1 MSKRESLG
9 RYIHIIKM
17 LRNKPLRFN
26 DILNNLE
33 VQGEVDACNYT
44 ITIRQFQRDI
54 NDIRELYNVDIK
66 FDRSLMAYS
75 INFDEGSEMDIRI
88 FEAFDTFN
96 ALNVTDR
103 ISSHIHFENRRPQG
117 TDNLY
122 GILHAIKNG
131 LEIGFTYTKFWDN
144 KSSERRVQPYALK
157 EFKNRW
163 YVVSNDLKDNQIKVF
178 GLDRLTDLE
187 ITKKRFEISNSFDV
201 NEHFKYCFGI
211 ISPNTQKPEDVV
223 LSFTSYQGKYIKSMP
238 LHHTQ
243 LVLVD
248 NEEELRIKLRVFIT
262 EDFIMEIIS
271 HGERVKVIE
280 PKSLVKEIRSIHEAA
295 VERYE

>member
-1 MSKRESLG
+1 
-9 RYIHIIKM
+9 M
-17 LRNKPLRFN
+17 LRNRSLRFN

-33 VQGEVDACNYT
+33 VQGEIDGCNYAVS
-44 ITIRQFQRDI
+44 IRQFQRDI
-54 NDIRELYNVDIK
+54 NDIRELYNIDIV

-75 INFDEGSEMDIRI
+75 IQFDDTSEMDMRL

-96 ALNVTDR
+96 TLNVADR
-103 ISSHIHFENRRPQG
+103 ISAHIHFENRRPQG

-131 LEIGFTYTKFWDN
+131 FEIRFTYTKYWND
-144 KSSERRVQPYALK
+144 KVSERTAQPYALK

-163 YVVSNDLKDNQIKVF
+163 YLVCADLKDSRIKSF

-187 ITKKRFEISNSFDV
+187 ITKKRFDMPGSFDV
-201 NEHFKYCFGI
+201 SEHFKYCFGI
-211 ISPNTQKPEDVV
+211 ISPNAQSPEEVV
-223 LSFTSYQGKYIKSMP
+223 LSFTSYQGKYIKSLP

-243 LVLVD
+243 QVLID
-248 NEEELRIKLRVFIT
+248 NDEELRIRLNVFIT
-262 EDFIMEIIS
+262 EDFVMEIIS

-280 PKSLVKEIRSIHEAA
+280 PKSFANEIRSIHETA
-295 VERYE
+295 VDRYL